1 MPRTLGLRP
10 YVEDASY
17 LYRRPLKYQN
27 GSERVETVVVYAST
41 VTPDNNILRR
51 LLPAGTLLNKITSG
65 VGLGKYGPYSKTA
78 SDGRQTLAAGT
89 SYVLTESHDVTFGD
103 VAVGGYYMDCV
114 FDLTQVADS
123 GAAGDAISKHGASLT
138 ALKAAFPQC
147 AFK

>member
-27 GSERVETVVVYAST
+27 GAERVETLVVYASA
-41 VTPDNNILRR
+41 VTMDESGRR
-51 LLPAGTLLNKITSG
+51 LLPAGTLLNKIASG
-65 VGLGKYGPYSKTA
+65 AGAGKYGPYNKTA
-78 SDGRQTLAAGT
+78 SDGRQTIAAGT
-89 SYVLTESHDVTFGD
+89 TYVLTESHDVTFGD
-103 VAVGGYYMDCV
+103 LAVGGYYMDCI
-114 FDLTQVADS
+114 FDVTQVADS
-123 GAAGDAISKHGASLT
+123 GAAGSAVSKHGASLT